1 MRSVIL
7 NFHGIGEPSRKL
19 EPGEA
24 PYWVSPSYFEDVLKI
39 ASQLKGQ
46 VSTDLT
52 FDDGNTSDIS
62 LAAPL
67 LARYDVCATFFVL
80 SSRLDKPGSLSSS
93 DLRHLVS
100 DGHKIGSHGADH
112 VDWTALGP
120 DEEHREWTEARDMI
134 ANAANQDID
143 CAAIPFGRY
152 RKRVLCGLKANGFS
166 EIYSSDGG
174 AWHGNT
180 PPIPRTSPRC
190 DMSLETIKALLLG
203 HETARQTLRRRF
215 AMAVKR
221 RI

>member
-52 FDDGNTSDIS
+52 FDDGNISDIS

-67 LARYDVCATFFVL
+67 LARYDVRATFFVL

-93 DLRHLVS
+93 DLRQLVS

-120 DEEHREWTEARDMI
+120 ADEYREWTEARDI
-134 ANAANQDID
+134 ITTAANQDID
-143 CAAIPFGRY
+143 SAAIPFGRY
-152 RKRVLCGLKANGFS
+152 RKRVLCGLKANGYGK
-166 EIYSSDGG
+166 IYSSDGG
-174 AWHGNT
+174 AWHSKT

-190 DMSLETIKALLLG
+190 DMPLESIRALLLG
-203 HETARQTLRRRF
+203 QEPAGRTFRRRI